1 MTTRQMN
8 MKHKWKIKS
17 NVRVLV
23 VNVHFMIDII
33 KCELW
38 PGIRVARF
46 ENGEPSQSHFPQHN
60 NIFKKVGQMDGNCP
74 NLATLPAIS
83 ILADNGCD

>member
-33 KCELW
+33 NVSSGLGSEL
-38 PGIRVARF
+38 PDLKMVNPPKAIF
-46 ENGEPSQSHFPQHN
+46 PSTITFL
-60 NIFKKVGQMDGNCP
+60 KK
-74 NLATLPAIS
+74 
-83 ILADNGCD
+83 